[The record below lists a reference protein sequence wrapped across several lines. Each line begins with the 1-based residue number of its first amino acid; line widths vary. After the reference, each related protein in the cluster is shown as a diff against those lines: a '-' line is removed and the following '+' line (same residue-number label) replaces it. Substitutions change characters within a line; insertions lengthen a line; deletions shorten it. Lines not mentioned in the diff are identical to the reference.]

1 MKAPK
6 TIISSIVA
14 LTFALSVAQA
24 FEGNDDLYG
33 SVLFDQAV
41 EASHNHAIQPG
52 IGDAYGSVLLDEK
65 AGETG
70 EPQRGENDEYG
81 SILLDI

>member
-1 MKAPK
+1 MNLS
-6 TIISSIVA
+6 TTLLGSIVA
-14 LTFALSVAQA
+14 LTFSISVAQA
-24 FEGNDDLYG
+24 FDSNDDLYG
-33 SVLFDQAV
+33 SVLFDQTI
-41 EASHNHAIQPG
+41 EAPHNHAIQPG
-52 IGDAYGSVLLDEK
+52 VGDAYGSVLLDVS